1 MEGQPALRMRIG
13 IHSGPVLTGSLGSN
27 KRLEYAVIGDTVNCA
42 SRLEGLEK
50 NRHQGIV
57 RVLISE
63 ETLELLEELPAE
75 VTREAWGTMN
85 VKGRQEPLNVFELR
99 STAT

>member
-1 MEGQPALRMRIG
+1 M
-13 IHSGPVLTGSLGSN
+13 
-27 KRLEYAVIGDTVNCA
+27 
-42 SRLEGLEK
+42 
-50 NRHQGIV
+50 V

-75 VTREAWGTMN
+75 VTCEAWGTMN